1 MVCALQNIALLCDAV
16 RDSASA
22 AGLGVA
28 SCASGSDRNVHVTLI
43 TFGGARYLGN
53 GLELC
58 QCTVRDAADEVLAK
72 LRTGK

>member
-43 TFGGARYLGN
+43 TFGSAISRERLRVVSVHGAR
-53 GLELC
+53 C
-58 QCTVRDAADEVLAK
+58 R
-72 LRTGK
+72 

>member
-43 TFGGARYLGN
+43 TFGGSAISRERLRVVSVHGAR
-53 GLELC
+53 C
-58 QCTVRDAADEVLAK
+58 R
-72 LRTGK
+72 